1 MAVAESVENLG
12 AHVASELRRL
22 DLLSVDDLDAHIQQ
36 RDMQDLDVDVDA
48 VFHLIGFY
56 AARHVVELMPGH
68 GWSDKAGFI
77 CFAKLLRRKSDEI
90 AEGVCDGLDCFA
102 DPKLYGDAEN
112 FRT

>member
-1 MAVAESVENLG
+1 
-12 AHVASELRRL
+12 
-22 DLLSVDDLDAHIQQ
+22 
-36 RDMQDLDVDVDA
+36 
-48 VFHLIGFY
+48 
-56 AARHVVELMPGH
+56 MPGH

-90 AEGVCDGLDCFA
+90 AEGVCDGLDCYA